1 MEDDDIEELKGVLLI
16 MEKKLLFGDRIDR
29 YFDEMKEDLKK
40 LVSIP
45 SVCDTDS
52 DVKPFGQPCRDALDY
67 ILMRARDFGLITSVT
82 DYYAGDARY
91 GDGDEYAD
99 ILTHLD
105 VVPAG
110 SGWDTAPFEAVEKG
124 GKLFGRGTADD
135 KGAAVAAL
143 YALRALK
150 DADVKGRRCLRAV
163 FGCGEEIGSE
173 DLTVYYEKNGYP
185 AAGFTPDCSY
195 GICNSEKGILRIH
208 LEAPHKEEQNILSFQ
223 AGTAVNA
230 VPSEAQAWIRYTEEA
245 WTKIQ
250 EIIRNKESGLT
261 AELTQEVPE
270 GTGLESAI
278 HLFQRGKAAH
288 GAEPELGVNAAS
300 LLLQVLKEVLGA
312 DKIGTLPAFAADRIG
327 MEYNGQSLGIRKSD
341 EPSGDLTLN
350 LGIVSIGKEKDQ
362 MDLDIRYPVTAQKDP
377 IMTGIR
383 QAASQYGVAV
393 SEANHMAPLY
403 VPEDSA
409 QIRILSEAYEAV
421 TGEKCDIFSTGGGT
435 YARHADNK
443 VVAFGPVF
451 SDQEPTNAHGPNEFL
466 DLERF
471 REHCRICLEAA
482 YRLLIME

>member
-1 MEDDDIEELKGVLLI
+1 
-16 MEKKLLFGDRIDR
+16 MEKKLLFGDRIDL

-67 ILMRARDFGLITSVT
+67 ILQRAGDFGLVTSVT

-91 GDGDEYAD
+91 GEGDEFAD

-105 VVPAG
+105 VVPIG
-110 SGWDTAPFEAVEKG
+110 SGWNTPPFEAVEKD
-124 GKLFGRGTADD
+124 GKLYGRGTADD

-150 DADVKGRRCLRAV
+150 EAGIKGNRCLRAV

-208 LEAPHKEEQNILSFQ
+208 LEAPHDEQKNILRFQ
-223 AGTAVNA
+223 SGTAVNA
-230 VPSEAQAWIRYTEEA
+230 VPSEAEAWIRYSGEA
-245 WTKIQ
+245 WRKIQ
-250 EIIRNKESGLT
+250 EVQKEGSGLK
-261 AELTQEVPE
+261 ADIIE
-270 GTGLESAI
+270 GDTERGGCMI
-278 HLFQRGKAAH
+278 HLFQTGKAAH

-300 LLLQVLKEVLGA
+300 LLLHALKEILGS
-312 DKIGTLPAFAADRIG
+312 DKMGALPAFAADRIG
-327 MEYNGQSLGIRKSD
+327 MEYNGETLGIRKYD
-341 EPSGDLTLN
+341 KPSGDLTLN
-350 LGIVSIGKEKDQ
+350 LGIVSIGKGQDQ
-362 MDLDIRYPVTAQKDP
+362 MDLDIRYPVTVQKDP
-377 IMTGIR
+377 IMDAVS
-383 QAASQYGVAV
+383 QAASEYGVSV

-403 VPEDSA
+403 VPKDSA
-409 QIRILSEAYEAV
+409 QIMVLSEAYEAV

-435 YARHADNK
+435 YARHAENK
-443 VVAFGPVF
+443 VVAFGPIF

-482 YRLLIME
+482 YRLLVME